1 MKSEHAACHNVY
13 IHDDEQTGKIDEMRQ
28 AHDCGSVVELPINGD

>member
-13 IHDDEQTGKIDEMRQ
+13 IHDDEQTGKIDRWDET
-28 AHDCGSVVELPINGD
+28 STWLW